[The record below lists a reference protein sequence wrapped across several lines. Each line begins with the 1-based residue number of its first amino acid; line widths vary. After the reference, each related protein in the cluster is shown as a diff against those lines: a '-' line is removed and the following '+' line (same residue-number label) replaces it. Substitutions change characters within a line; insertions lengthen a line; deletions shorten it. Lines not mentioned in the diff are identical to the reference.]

1 MIRDVYHLGM
11 ALNLRISK
19 PGLKA
24 FKQIGAYIKP
34 TTRMIQIFGNAAKKA
49 RLDINT
55 RELQLLLHGEMLS
68 IDLDIETGYVILTLG
83 KTNVLGLGFYSKGQV
98 RSEITKK
105 ELRKNIIFFVG
116 RGVE

>member
-1 MIRDVYHLGM
+1 MIRDVCHLGM

-24 FKQIGAYIKP
+24 FKKIGAYVKP
-34 TTRMIQIFGNAAKKA
+34 TTRMIQIFGNAATKA
-49 RLDINT
+49 RLDINM
-55 RELQLLLHGEMLS
+55 RQLQLLLNEDM
-68 IDLDIETGYVILTLG
+68 IPMDLDIETGYVILTLG
-83 KTNVLGLGFYSKGQV
+83 KTNVLGLGFYSQGRL

-116 RGVE
+116 QGVE